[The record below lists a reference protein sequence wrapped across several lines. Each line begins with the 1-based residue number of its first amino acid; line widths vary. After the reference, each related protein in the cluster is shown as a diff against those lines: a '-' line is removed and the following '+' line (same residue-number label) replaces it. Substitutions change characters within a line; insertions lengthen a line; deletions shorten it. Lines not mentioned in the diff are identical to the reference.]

1 MNSRI
6 FYNIALIEGVILAM
20 RKSIKVYLL
29 NISTTPMVDI
39 NTRATRLHK
48 IPEQKFCLCLR
59 YLAYRSGNTNL
70 TI

>member
-29 NISTTPMVDI
+29 NISTTPTVGI
-39 NTRATRLHK
+39 NTTRAR
-48 IPEQKFCLCLR
+48 R
-59 YLAYRSGNTNL
+59 
-70 TI
+70 